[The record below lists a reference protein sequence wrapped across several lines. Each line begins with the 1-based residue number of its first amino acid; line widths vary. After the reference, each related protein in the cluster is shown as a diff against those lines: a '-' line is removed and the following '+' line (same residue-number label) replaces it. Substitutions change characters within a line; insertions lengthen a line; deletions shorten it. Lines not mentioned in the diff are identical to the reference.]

1 MKKIIKIL
9 IGITLLFL
17 LIGAVSA
24 VDNSTNEDSTL
35 QETQIDHNVEAIN
48 EDNEVENDYQ
58 DTYEDYYDDYDDTY
72 DDYYDYDDT
81 YDDYYDYETEK
92 LLEDSRVA
100 SHARVVASSKT
111 FTVGKS
117 NNYGIYAV
125 SGYDRLPHAKITI
138 NIWGN
143 TQKDKYIDRLY
154 TKRANRYGFAS
165 ISLKSLPVGK
175 YRMSISI
182 SGYYGDSFYFD
193 EKTVNICIKQPTI
206 NYRKIIIKPGSYYK
220 KYVVGKLHI
229 FAAFHRGLAGS
240 KYKRPVNHISLTF
253 SSKKVQM
260 YKVRFYIKDTK
271 TGKSLQIVQRHML
284 YPEVWTPIGLKQNRK
299 IQTVG
304 LHLKLKYDIR
314 SVKIYLKPA

>member
-24 VDNSTNEDSTL
+24 VDNSTNEDFTL

-48 EDNEVENDYQ
+48 EDNEVENDYY

-72 DDYYDYDDT
+72 DDYDDYDDT

-165 ISLKSLPVGK
+165 ISLKSLPIGK

-206 NYRKIIIKPGSYYK
+206 NYRKIIIKPGSYLK
-220 KYVVGKLHI
+220 KYVTGKAHI
-229 FAAFHRGLAGS
+229 RAHFTPGEMMES
-240 KYKRPVNHISLTF
+240 KYKRPVNDLWLTF
-253 SSKKVQM
+253 SSKKVKM
-260 YKVRFYIKDTK
+260 YKARFYIKDTR
-271 TGKSLQIVQRHML
+271 TGKILQIVRK
-284 YPEVWTPIGLKQNRK
+284 YTPSFSWYG
-299 IQTVG
+299 IQDYGKWGQDVN
-304 LHLKLKYDIR
+304 LFLNKRYDIR
-314 SVKIYLKPA
+314 SVKIYFKHI